1 MEFTQE
7 YLDFVRENAAADPAT
22 LRLRFHKD
30 PRPWLPLAIN
40 NIAALKKSRKFR
52 LTDEVDLTPE
62 VMPFE
67 VSAQQATSARIALLH
82 ANLAG
87 SASTVLDM
95 TFGLGMDARLLA
107 MNPERKILGF
117 DLREEL
123 ADAAKVNFRNFPGVE
138 VRCGDSVAFLENYS
152 GQPFDLI
159 FIDPARRGNE
169 GERLYNLHDC
179 QPDLIRILPII
190 KRHSRRLM
198 AKLSPMLDVTQ
209 TLRDIP
215 GITSMHIVEEGNE
228 CKELLAI
235 VDFTKEIAVP
245 EIIIDRFSK
254 GEHHRFS
261 FTLPEEKDCQSST
274 DNEKPSAVLNRM
286 PAVGEYLLE
295 PSAATMKAAPFN
307 LLARRFAAPMLH
319 PNTHLYISP
328 ADSGGQLP
336 TAVRDFPGNAYEI
349 VEALPFTSSN
359 LKKTARSVEKAD
371 IVVRNLKGFTS
382 EELRR
387 RLKTKPGGEL
397 RIYAVNIA
405 TPQGDTPV
413 LLLVRPAGK

>member
-1 MEFTQE
+1 MEFNQE

-87 SASTVLDM
+87 NASTVLDM

-107 MNPERKILGF
+107 MNPGRKILGF

-152 GQPFDLI
+152 GQSFDLI

-209 TLRDIP
+209 TLRDLP
-215 GITSMHIVEEGNE
+215 GITSLHIVEEGNE

-261 FTLPEEKDCQSST
+261 FTLSEEKDCQSSKG
-274 DNEKPSAVLNRM
+274 NEKPSAVLNRM

-328 ADSGGQLP
+328 ADSDGQLP

-349 VEALPFTSSN
+349 VKALPFTSSN
-359 LKKTARSVEKAD
+359 LKKTARTVEKAD